1 MVRLMPDVT
10 SLDYETPAP
19 PLHDQPPLRKALG
32 PITLMLYGTGSM
44 LGAGIY
50 ALVGTAA
57 GELGNAV
64 WLAFVVAMIAAA
76 LTGLSYACL
85 GSRYPRAAG
94 AAYATH
100 RAYRSNMLTYIV
112 GLAVVASGM
121 TSMATGARAIGAELG
136 KMGIAVPAAL
146 GTALSGASPEI
157 IGILYL
163 CLLGF
168 IVFWGIR
175 ESMALNVLCT
185 IVEVAGLLLV
195 IAIGIRFWGSVN
207 YLQGP
212 PLEDGTGF
220 RSIAFPMILSGAVLT
235 FFSFI
240 GFEDILNVAE
250 ETKNPRRDI
259 PIGLI
264 GAMLIATCIYLA
276 VAITA
281 VSVGLPHADLV
292 KGGLRAVVGKAAP
305 WFPPNVFSV
314 VTIFAIANTALLN
327 FVMGTRLLY
336 GMCDHGLLPKGLGK
350 VHPKRQTPYVAT
362 FFLLLMVIGLLL
374 LGHIGTLASSTTL
387 LLLTVFTVVNGALVI
402 LKLKPNE
409 PTGAFEV
416 PTAIPM
422 AGVLVCGTLVVFR
435 VIHPPAGS
443 ENAVWIAGGLIL
455 WIVILYLILRPKA
468 VVEE

>member
-1 MVRLMPDVT
+1 
-10 SLDYETPAP
+10 
-19 PLHDQPPLRKALG
+19 
-32 PITLMLYGTGSM
+32 MLYGTGSM

-76 LTGLSYACL
+76 LTGMSYACL

-100 RAYRSNMLTYIV
+100 RAYRKNMLTYIV

-121 TSMATGARAIGAELG
+121 TSMATGARAIGAELS
-136 KMGIAVPAAL
+136 KMGLAIPKSL
-146 GTALSGASPEI
+146 GETLSTASPEI
-157 IGILYL
+157 IGTLYL
-163 CLLGF
+163 IVLSA
-168 IVFWGIR
+168 IVFRGIR
-175 ESMALNVLCT
+175 ESMALNAFCT

-212 PLEDGTGF
+212 PMEDGSGF
-220 RSIAFPMILSGAVLT
+220 KSVAFPMILSGAVLT

-240 GFEDILNVAE
+240 GFEDVLNVAE

-259 PIGLI
+259 PIGLL
-264 GAMLIATCIYLA
+264 GAMLIATVIYLA

-314 VTIFAIANTALLN
+314 ITIFAIANTALLN
-327 FVMGTRLLY
+327 YVMGTRLLY
-336 GMCDHGLLPKGLGK
+336 GMADNGLLPPALGK
-350 VHPKRQTPYVAT
+350 VHPTRQTPHVAT
-362 FFLLLMVIGLLL
+362 FFLLMMVVALLL
-374 LGHIGTLASSTTL
+374 VGHIGELASSTTL

-402 LKLKPNE
+402 LKFRPSE
-409 PTGAFEV
+409 PKGGFEV
-416 PTAIPM
+416 PVIVPM
-422 AGVLVCGTLVVFR
+422 LGVLVCGTLVVFR
-435 VIHPPAGS
+435 VVHPPAGS
-443 ENAVWIAGGLIL
+443 ENAVWIAGGLIA
-455 WIVILYLILRPKA
+455 WIAVLYLILRPKA
-468 VVEE
+468 VVED

>member
-1 MVRLMPDVT
+1 MSLMF
-10 SLDYETPAP
+10 
-19 PLHDQPPLRKALG
+19 
-32 PITLMLYGTGSM
+32 YGVGSM

-64 WLAFVVAMIAAA
+64 WLAFVVAMVAAA

-100 RAYRSNMLTYIV
+100 RAYRKNMLTYIV

-136 KMGIAVPAAL
+136 NMGIAVPRAL
-146 GTALSGASPEI
+146 GQGLAGASPEI

-175 ESMALNVLCT
+175 ESMALNLFCTVIEVL
-185 IVEVAGLLLV
+185 GLLLV
-195 IAIGIRFWGSVN
+195 IAVGIRFWGSVN

-212 PLEDGTGF
+212 PLEGGGGF
-220 RSIAFPMILSGAVLT
+220 KGVAFPMILSGAVLT

-240 GFEDILNVAE
+240 GFEDVLNVAE
-250 ETKNPRRDI
+250 ETRNPRRDI
-259 PIGLI
+259 PIGLV

-281 VSVGLPHADLV
+281 VSVGLPHGDLV

-305 WFPPNVFSV
+305 WFPPNVFSFIA
-314 VTIFAIANTALLN
+314 IFAIANTALLN
-327 FVMGTRLLY
+327 FVMATRLLY
-336 GMCDHGLLPKGLGK
+336 GMAGHGLLPTGLGK
-350 VHPKRQTPYVAT
+350 VHPTRRTPHVAT
-362 FFLLLMVIGLLL
+362 FFLLFIVIGLLL
-374 LGHIGTLASSTTL
+374 IGHINELASSTTL
-387 LLLTVFTVVNGALVI
+387 LLLTVFTIVNGALVV
-402 LKLKPNE
+402 LKFRSGE
-409 PTGAFEV
+409 PRGGFEV
-416 PTAIPM
+416 PVIVPIL
-422 AGVLVCGTLVVFR
+422 GVLVCATLVIFR
-435 VIHPPAGS
+435 VIHPPRGS
-443 ENAVWIAGGLIL
+443 ENAIWIAGGLIA
-455 WIVILYLILRPKA
+455 WIAILYLILRPKA
-468 VVEE
+468 VVED